1 MRLGA
6 VGWVGRPGLGCF
18 WSFWRFG
25 RLGRAFG
32 FGGSR
37 LRRVGRGL
45 GLGWSG
51 VAALLAYLIDEL
63 ESASLLDKMQYK
75 H

>member
-18 WSFWRFG
+18 SSFWRLG

-45 GLGWSG
+45 GLGLGWSG
-51 VAALLAYLIDEL
+51 VATLLAYLTDEL
-63 ESASLLDKMQYK
+63 KGANLIDKM
-75 H
+75 